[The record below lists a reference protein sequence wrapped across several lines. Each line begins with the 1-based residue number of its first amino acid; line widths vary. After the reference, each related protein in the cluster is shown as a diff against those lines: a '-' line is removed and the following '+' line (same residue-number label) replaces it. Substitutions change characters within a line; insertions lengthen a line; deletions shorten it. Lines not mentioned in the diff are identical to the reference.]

1 MPSRVRRTSTLFHVV
16 MPIRIYSKENSGGL
30 TGITQ
35 HMVSLTKI
43 VEGRSAIIDT
53 LLGQEVVRC
62 PLCEQTYRFGYSK
75 DEWYKVSAWLCKAGV
90 ALRESHQTDKHE
102 QRTLQLIWR
111 TGINR

>member
-1 MPSRVRRTSTLFHVV
+1 MGFHQ
-16 MPIRIYSKENSGGL
+16 ENLGGL

-35 HMVSLTKI
+35 RMVSLTKI
-43 VEGRSAIIDT
+43 VEGRSAINDT

-75 DEWYKVSAWLCKAGV
+75 DEWYKVSAWLRKAEAV
-90 ALRESHQTDKHE
+90 LRESHQTDKHE
-102 QRTLQLIWR
+102 QHTLRLIWR